1 LTLSVNTF
9 HIPWTSGTNAC
20 PPKIYSVPTPRLTRV
35 TSFASVLSC
44 ATIELTVILRS
55 SISPCAS
62 TFTSFPRSPNDTAFV
77 TSEMDRIGRW
87 GLMPFSAVHGRISG
101 AERRRNKQTLTFLVK
116 SADVPW
122 HLDNIAPCLPL
133 STHPNTVSSKP
144 TMSYFTMSNGHG
156 CPGPAVYG

>member
-1 LTLSVNTF
+1 MNNTDLP
-9 HIPWTSGTNAC
+9 HPLDLRHEC
-20 PPKIYSVPTPRLTRV
+20 LPTQNIFRPNSETDTCHLV
-35 TSFASVLSC
+35 ASVLSC
-44 ATIELTVILRS
+44 ITIELTVILRS

-62 TFTSFPRSPNDTAFV
+62 TFTSFPRSPNDTAFL

-87 GLMPFSAVHGRISG
+87 GLMPFSAAHGRISG
-101 AERRRNKQTLTFLVK
+101 AERRRNKHTLTFLVK

-133 STHPNTVSSKP
+133 STHPSTVSSKP